1 MFALQGLIILEE
13 GRSTGAPDGVFPL
26 PVLARGSH

>member
-13 GRSTGAPDGVFPL
+13 GAPDGIFPL
-26 PVLARGSH
+26 PVLARGTP